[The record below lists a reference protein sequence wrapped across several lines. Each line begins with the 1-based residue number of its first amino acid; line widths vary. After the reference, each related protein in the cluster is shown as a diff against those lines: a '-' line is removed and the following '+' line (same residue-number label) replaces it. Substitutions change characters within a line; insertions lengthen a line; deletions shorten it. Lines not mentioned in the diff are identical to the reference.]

1 MAYEKFCLRWNDFE
15 SNIGVAFRELR
26 EDQEFF
32 DVTLACDEDQIQAH
46 KVILSACSPFFRR
59 ILQVASTFP
68 EELITQHKITT

>member
-1 MAYEKFCLRWNDFE
+1 MANEKFCLRWNDFE

-46 KVILSACSPFFRR
+46 KVILSMSHCQMLGKFEYGLPAKF
-59 ILQVASTFP
+59 
-68 EELITQHKITT
+68 